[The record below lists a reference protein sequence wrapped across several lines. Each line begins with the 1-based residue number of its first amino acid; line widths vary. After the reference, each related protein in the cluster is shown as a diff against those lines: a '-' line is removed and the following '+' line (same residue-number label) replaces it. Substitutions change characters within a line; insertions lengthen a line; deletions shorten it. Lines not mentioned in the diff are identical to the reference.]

1 MNVVKDE
8 KKFEDLTIDEL
19 REIVINQQKAMQKMG
34 MQNMFARLDFLFKV
48 IENSDKFEQ
57 SFVDKMTTEIV
68 NLMTIDNKNV
78 DNDI

>member
-8 KKFEDLTIDEL
+8 KKFEDLSIDEL

-34 MQNMFARLDFLFKV
+34 MQNMFARLDYLFRV

-57 SFVDKMTTEIV
+57 SFVDSMTTEIV
-68 NLMTIDNKNV
+68 NLMTLDNKNV
-78 DNDI
+78 SNDI

>member
-68 NLMTIDNKNV
+68 NLMTIDNKKV

>member
-34 MQNMFARLDFLFKV
+34 MQNMFARLDYLFRV

-57 SFVDKMTTEIV
+57 SFVDSMTTEIV
-68 NLMTIDNKNV
+68 NLMTLDNKNV
-78 DNDI
+78 SNDI

>member
-34 MQNMFARLDFLFKV
+34 MQNMFARLEFLFKV
-48 IENSDKFEQ
+48 VENSDKFEQ

-68 NLMTIDNKNV
+68 NLMTLDNKENEDAV
-78 DNDI
+78 